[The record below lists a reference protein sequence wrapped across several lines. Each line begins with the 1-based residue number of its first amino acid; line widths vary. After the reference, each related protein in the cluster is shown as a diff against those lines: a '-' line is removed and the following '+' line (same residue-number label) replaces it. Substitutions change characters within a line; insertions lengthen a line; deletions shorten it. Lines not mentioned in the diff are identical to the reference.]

1 MNFAELKT
9 KNPVELKTML
19 AEEKTRLFKMRQQSR
34 TNVLKQNHLVALTRK
49 TIARI
54 MVLLSNTR

>member
-1 MNFAELKT
+1 MNFAELKS
-9 KNPVELKTML
+9 KNPTELKAML

-34 TNVLKQNHLVALTRK
+34 TNVLKQNHLIALARK

-54 MVLLSNTR
+54 MVLLSSSR